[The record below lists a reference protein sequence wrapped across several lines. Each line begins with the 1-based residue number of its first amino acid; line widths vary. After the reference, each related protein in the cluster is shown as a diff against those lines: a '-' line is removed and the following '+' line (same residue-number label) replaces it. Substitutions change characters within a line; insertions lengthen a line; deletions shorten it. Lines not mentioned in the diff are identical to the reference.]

1 LTSLCPFDSEL
12 GKGVVGARRAGG
24 SEEGDEDGLHVDDCR
39 TLLLGRECDG
49 CPHEYYPRYS
59 DCLYIYD
66 HQRLGALVTYPGFSI
81 LQY

>member
-39 TLLLGRECDG
+39 TLLL
-49 CPHEYYPRYS
+49 
-59 DCLYIYD
+59 
-66 HQRLGALVTYPGFSI
+66 
-81 LQY
+81 